1 MENRHVNDGRSRK
14 EPDRD
19 EGFNDLLNFLV
30 CNRSLDG
37 LQAWEM
43 QELQGEVYEQIRH
56 KLIRL
61 FRWRGA
67 EDPEDLVDRT
77 FDRVSQ
83 RLPDQNSFVGDPSHY
98 VCGVARLIF
107 LESLR
112 HRKLPEIPPDLENE
126 PEDEKALSCLD
137 DCLKTIRPVER
148 ELILEYYQGE
158 KSVKIDH
165 REVLAKQL
173 GTSVNALRIQTCRI
187 RTRLRKCVTSC
198 LEQK

>member
-1 MENRHVNDGRSRK
+1 VIDRDPGK
-14 EPDRD
+14 EPDRV
-19 EGFNDLLNFLV
+19 EGFDDLLNFLV

-37 LQAWEM
+37 MKPWQV

-67 EDPEDLVDRT
+67 EDPEELADRT

-112 HRKLPEIPPDLENE
+112 RRKLPEVPVETERDEEAEN
-126 PEDEKALSCLD
+126 ALDCLD
-137 DCLKTIRPVER
+137 DCLELLSPVQR
-148 ELILEYYQGE
+148 ELILDYYRGE
-158 KSVKIDH
+158 RRAKIDH
-165 REVLAKQL
+165 REVLARQL

-187 RTRLRKCVTSC
+187 RTRLRKCVTTC
-198 LEQK
+198 MEQK

>member
-1 MENRHVNDGRSRK
+1 VNDGRSRK
-14 EPDRD
+14 DQDRVD
-19 EGFNDLLNFLV
+19 GFNDLLNFLI

-37 LQAWEM
+37 LQAWEV
-43 QELQGEVYEQIRH
+43 QELQGQVYEQIRH

-112 HRKLPEIPPDLENE
+112 RRKLPQIPPEFESDV
-126 PEDEKALSCLD
+126 EDEEALGCLD
-137 DCLKTIRPVER
+137 DCLELLSPVQR
-148 ELILEYYQGE
+148 ELILDYYRGE
-158 KSVKIDH
+158 RRAKIDH

-187 RTRLRKCVTSC
+187 RTRLRKCITSC